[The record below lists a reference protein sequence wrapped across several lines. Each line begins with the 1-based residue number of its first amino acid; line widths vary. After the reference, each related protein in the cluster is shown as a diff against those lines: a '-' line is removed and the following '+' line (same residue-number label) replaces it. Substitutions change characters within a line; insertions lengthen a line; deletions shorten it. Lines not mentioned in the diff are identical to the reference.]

1 MNKAFIIAII
11 IIIVYGGY
19 KKVDCFDL
27 FIQGVKEGIQ
37 LFISLFSSLVALMFF
52 IQVLLQTGIVEKIC
66 QLPIFHSISGEL
78 LSMILLRP
86 FSSSGSLLLLDQI
99 YAKYGLE
106 HFFSQVA
113 TLIQSST
120 DTTLYIASLYFA
132 SLNIKNTGKALSLG
146 LFLDM
151 ISILLAFIIVIICF

>member
-66 QLPIFHSISGEL
+66 QIPIFHSISGEL